1 MHHEPVTFALP
12 CRKRLPLCTLAIASV
27 ALPLG
32 AQSPIGMLIS
42 EQSRTNFSVLGA
54 GARAMGLG
62 GAFIAVADDATA
74 VSFNPA
80 GLAQLL
86 QPEVSFV
93 ARGTQR
99 NVGYEDFATT
109 GQGRFMAV
117 SDTVTGSTRLDPLFA
132 SATAPLR
139 LGGRNLVLQ
148 FSIQRAFAQNED
160 GDRTLNE
167 FPEVTGSGVPTHL
180 AQSINQSGQIDL
192 YSFAVAY
199 EVSQRILL
207 GVAYNQ
213 WRGRWSLES
222 ASVQTAGPATTTLAF
237 RQTNALDGG
246 NFNLGLIW
254 RWPTWSLGLVR
265 QTGFHADY
273 TFTTAL
279 DTSLVPGPGTSR
291 RVTTGLHWP
300 SSTGLGFAFRP
311 ADRWLVTADLT
322 HTLWSTTRYMSGAT
336 YLNGQSFFDFDKGDR
351 TPNATAVHMGLEH
364 LWLTDRN
371 WIIPLRVG
379 LSREPQ
385 PVEDRYTGEQ
395 RVMKWASIGSG
406 FKRGAMSL
414 DLAYR
419 YGWSRRQASQF
430 LEIDQILSHTP
441 PTSIGTERIREQR
454 VDASLIFQFDR
465 RPLERALR
473 YLFVGEPE

>member
-1 MHHEPVTFALP
+1 MIPSPRSSRRLAL
-12 CRKRLPLCTLAIASV
+12 LV
-27 ALPLG
+27 ALAAPLG
-32 AQSPIGMLIS
+32 AQSPIGMIVS
-42 EQSRTNFSVLGA
+42 EQSRTNFTVLGA

-86 QPEVSFV
+86 EPEVSLV

-99 NVGYEDFATT
+99 SVGYQDFATT
-109 GQGRFMAV
+109 GRGRALAV
-117 SDTVTGSTRLDPLFA
+117 SDTVTGSTRFDPLFA

-139 LGGRNLVLQ
+139 AGGRNLVLQ
-148 FSIQRAFAQNED
+148 LSIQRAFAQNED
-160 GDRTLNE
+160 GDRTLDE
-167 FPEVTGSGVPTHL
+167 SPLATGSGVPTHL
-180 AQSINQSGQIDL
+180 VQSINQSGQIDL
-192 YSFAVAY
+192 YSLAVAY

-213 WRGRWSLES
+213 WRGRWGLDST
-222 ASVQTAGPATTTLAF
+222 SVQTSNLGTTTVDF

-246 NFNLGLIW
+246 NFNFGLIW
-254 RWPTWSLGLVR
+254 RWPSWSLGLVH

-273 TFTTAL
+273 TFSTTLA
-279 DTSLVPGPGTSR
+279 TSLPRATTRPAA
-291 RVTTGLHWP
+291 VTTGLHWP
-300 SSTGLGFAFRP
+300 SSTGIGFAFRP
-311 ADRWLVTADLT
+311 ADQWLVTSDLT
-322 HTLWSTTRYMSGAT
+322 HTLWSTTRYMSGSP

-351 TPNATAVHMGLEH
+351 TPDATAVHLGVEY

-371 WIIPLRVG
+371 WIIPLRAG

-385 PVEDRYTGEQ
+385 PVTDRYTGEQ
-395 RVMKWASIGSG
+395 RVMTWASVGSG
-406 FKRGAMSL
+406 LKRGSMGL
-414 DLAYR
+414 DVAYR

-454 VDASLIFQFDR
+454 LDVSLNFRFDR
-465 RPLERALR
+465 RPVERALR
-473 YLFVGEPE
+473 YLFVGER

>member
-1 MHHEPVTFALP
+1 MP
-12 CRKRLPLCTLAIASV
+12 LPLRSNLGIALLGVVGLS
-27 ALPLG
+27 LG

-42 EQSRTNFSVLGA
+42 EQSRTNFTVLGA

-99 NVGYEDFATT
+99 NVGYQDFATT
-109 GQGRFMAV
+109 GLGRSLAV
-117 SDTVTGSTRLDPLFA
+117 SDTVTSSTRFDPLFA
-132 SATAPLR
+132 SATAPIR
-139 LGGRNLVLQ
+139 VGGRNLVLQ
-148 FSIQRAFAQNED
+148 LSIQRAFAQNED
-160 GDRTLNE
+160 GDRTLDE
-167 FPEVTGSGVPTHL
+167 SPLVSGAGVPTHL
-180 AQSINQSGQIDL
+180 VQSLNQSGQIDL

-213 WRGRWSLES
+213 WRGRWSLDS
-222 ASVQTAGPATTTLAF
+222 SSVQTSGPTATSVAY
-237 RQTNALDGG
+237 RQANALDGG
-246 NFNLGLIW
+246 NFNFGLIW
-254 RWPTWSLGLVR
+254 RWPTWSLGLVH

-273 TFTTAL
+273 SFSTDL
-279 DTSLVPGPGTSR
+279 ETSLPRATGRPTSAA
-291 RVTTGLHWP
+291 TGLHWP
-300 SSTGLGFAFRP
+300 SSTGVGFAYRP
-311 ADRWLVTADLT
+311 SDQWLVTSDLT
-322 HTLWSTTRYMSGAT
+322 HTLWSTTRYMSGSA

-351 TPNATAVHMGLEH
+351 TPDATAVHLGVEY

-371 WIIPLRVG
+371 WVIPLRAG

-385 PVEDRYTGEQ
+385 PVTDRYTGEQ

-406 FKRGAMSL
+406 FKRGPLSL
-414 DLAYR
+414 DVAYR

-454 VDASLIFQFDR
+454 LDLSLICQFDR
-465 RPLERALR
+465 QPVERALR
-473 YLFVGEPE
+473 YLFVGER

>member
-1 MHHEPVTFALP
+1 MQ
-12 CRKRLPLCTLAIASV
+12 
-27 ALPLG
+27 
-32 AQSPIGMLIS
+32 AQSPIGTLIS
-42 EQSRTNFSVLGA
+42 EQSRTNFTFLGA

-93 ARGTQR
+93 TRGTQR

-109 GQGRFMAV
+109 ARGHVLAV
-117 SDTVTGSTRLDPLFA
+117 SDTVASSARFDPLFV

-139 LGGRNLVLQ
+139 VGGRNLVFQL
-148 FSIQRAFAQNED
+148 SIQRAFAQNED
-160 GDRTLNE
+160 SDRTLDE
-167 FPEVTGSGVPTHL
+167 SPLVSGSGVPTHL
-180 AQSINQSGQIDL
+180 VQSINQSGQIDL

-213 WRGRWSLES
+213 WRGRWSLDS
-222 ASVQTAGPATTTLAF
+222 SSLQTAGLTNTSVAF
-237 RQTNALDGG
+237 KQVNALDGG
-246 NFNLGLIW
+246 NFNFGLIW
-254 RWPTWSLGLVR
+254 RWPTWSLGLVH

-273 TFTTAL
+273 TFSTELA
-279 DTSLVPGPGTSR
+279 TSLPRGNARPVAA
-291 RVTTGLHWP
+291 TTGLHWP
-300 SSTGLGFAFRP
+300 ASTGIGFAYRP
-311 ADRWLVTADLT
+311 SDQWLVTSDLT
-322 HTLWSTTRYMSGAT
+322 HTLWSTTRYMSASPA
-336 YLNGQSFFDFDKGDR
+336 LNGQSFFDFDKGGR
-351 TPNATAVHMGLEH
+351 TPDATAVHLGVEY
-364 LWLTDRN
+364 LWLTARD
-371 WIIPLRVG
+371 WVVPLRAG

-385 PVEDRYTGEQ
+385 PVLDRYTGEQ
-395 RVMKWASIGSG
+395 RVMKWASVGTG
-406 FKRGAMSL
+406 FKRGNLGL

-430 LEIDQILSHTP
+430 LAIDQILSHMP

-454 VDASLIFQFDR
+454 MDVSVIYQFDR
-465 RPLERALR
+465 QPVERALR
-473 YLFVGEPE
+473 HLFVGD

>member
-1 MHHEPVTFALP
+1 MS
-12 CRKRLPLCTLAIASV
+12 LPLRSSLGIALLGV
-27 ALPLG
+27 AGLSLG
-32 AQSPIGMLIS
+32 AQSPIGTLIS
-42 EQSRTNFSVLGA
+42 EQSRTNFTVLGA

-99 NVGYEDFATT
+99 NVGYQDFATT
-109 GQGRFMAV
+109 GLGRSLAV
-117 SDTVTGSTRLDPLFA
+117 SDTVTGSTRFDPLFA
-132 SATAPLR
+132 SVTAPLR
-139 LGGRNLVLQ
+139 VGGRNLVLQ
-148 FSIQRAFAQNED
+148 LSVQRAFAQNED
-160 GDRTLNE
+160 GDRTLDE
-167 FPEVTGSGVPTHL
+167 SPLVTGSGVPTHL
-180 AQSINQSGQIDL
+180 VQSLNQSGQIDL

-207 GVAYNQ
+207 GAAYNQ
-213 WRGRWSLES
+213 WRGRWSLDS
-222 ASVQTAGPATTTLAF
+222 TSVQTSGLTTTSVAF
-237 RQTNALDGG
+237 QQSNALDGG
-246 NFNLGLIW
+246 NYNFGLIW
-254 RWPTWSLGLVR
+254 RWPTWSLGLVH

-273 TFTTAL
+273 AFSTTLA
-279 DTSLVPGPGTSR
+279 TSIPRTSTRPGS
-291 RVTTGLHWP
+291 VTTGLHWP
-300 SSTGLGFAFRP
+300 SSTGLGFAYRP
-311 ADRWLVTADLT
+311 ADQWLVTADLT
-322 HTLWSTTRYMSGAT
+322 HTLWSTTRYMSGST

-351 TPNATAVHMGLEH
+351 TPDATAVHLGVEY

-371 WIIPLRVG
+371 WIIPLRAG

-385 PVEDRYTGEQ
+385 PVTDRYTGEQ
-395 RVMKWASIGSG
+395 RVMKWASVGSG
-406 FKRGAMSL
+406 FKRGALSV
-414 DLAYR
+414 DVAYR

-454 VDASLIFQFDR
+454 LDLSLICQFDR
-465 RPLERALR
+465 QPVEQALR
-473 YLFVGEPE
+473 YLFVGER